1 MTRRWELRP
10 GKIVVALLRRLLYL
24 VIRTKVSPE
33 RRDALGIDPR
43 RPVCYVLEDRHL
55 SSLLVLAEE
64 TARMGLPSPLKPL
77 GPAFAGVDRA
87 VFSVI
92 LNRNPLSARTAEPS
106 AALEQMSVALLQ
118 DPRLDVQLVP
128 VTVLWGR
135 KPESQDSLI
144 QALFADAWASVG
156 PLRQL
161 LIILI
166 HGRQTRVS
174 FDANI
179 SLARVLAG
187 APDAAT
193 AARKANRFLRFH
205 FRRMREAAIGPDLS
219 HRYNLVEAM
228 IASAALQQA
237 IADEARRLGI
247 GVGEARARA
256 RKFAWEIAS
265 DFSYPVVRAGE
276 LVLRQLWNRL
286 YDEVVVH
293 HGKELA
299 AVAPAKGS
307 STFPIIAATSITCC
321 CRTSSTRRA
330 SRRPTSPPA
339 TT

>member
-1 MTRRWELRP
+1 
-10 GKIVVALLRRLLYL
+10 
-24 VIRTKVSPE
+24 
-33 RRDALGIDPR
+33 
-43 RPVCYVLEDRHL
+43 
-55 SSLLVLAEE
+55 
-64 TARMGLPSPLKPL
+64 
-77 GPAFAGVDRA
+77 
-87 VFSVI
+87 
-92 LNRNPLSARTAEPS
+92 
-106 AALEQMSVALLQ
+106 
-118 DPRLDVQLVP
+118 P

-135 KPESQDSLI
+135 APGSQDSLI

-228 IASAALQQA
+228 VASATLQQA

-247 GVGEARARA
+247 GVSEARAA
-256 RKFAWEIAS
+256 R
-265 DFSYPVVRAGE
+265 
-276 LVLRQLWNRL
+276 
-286 YDEVVVH
+286 
-293 HGKELA
+293 
-299 AVAPAKGS
+299 GS
-307 STFPIIAATSITCC
+307 SPG
-321 CRTSSTRRA
+321 R
-330 SRRPTSPPA
+330 SRRISAIPSFAPVSSCCGSSGTAS
-339 TT
+339 